1 MKASYRTALLAV
13 ICGAVAV
20 SAESDG
26 CTTLENSQYANATI
40 TKASLKCAMRGVIA
54 HCGVEVETKHGTYA
68 LAYNSK
74 TIPAPVSTP
83 GCVWCQS
90 GGVPMKDE
98 RANGNC
104 KGCGGWDVAAHKDAS
119 SGSFKTLGEFMK
131 DVKKYADE
139 RANYNI
145 LACDNGSRSEANCQL
160 LAASMYDKLTGH
172 RPAKCTACE
181 SSCFK

>member
-1 MKASYRTALLAV
+1 MTFSTLSALV

-20 SAESDG
+20 SATSDG

-54 HCGVEVETKHGTYA
+54 HCGIEVETKHGTYA
-68 LAYNSK
+68 LAYNSE
-74 TIPAPVSTP
+74 TTPGPTSTP

-104 KGCGGWDVAAHKDAS
+104 KGCGGWDVAAHSDEV
-119 SGSFKTLGEFMK
+119 SGTFKTLEQFMK
-131 DVKKYADE
+131 DVKKFADE

-145 LACDNGSRSEANCQL
+145 LACDDGSRSEANCQL
-160 LAASMYDKLTGH
+160 LASSMYDKLTGH
-172 RPAKCTACE
+172 KPSKCTACE